1 VTTAGGDT
9 VLESAG
15 ATDAGTVR
23 SNNEDHLLLQPQ
35 QRLWIVADGMG
46 GHRGG
51 EVASQIACETLAHN
65 YGPPTI
71 DGLVQA
77 INAANTA
84 VYETGRGDPELSGM
98 GTTVVTLAVI
108 EGDQAAGPATVEQVD
123 PTEPNGGE
131 ILAIANVGDSRAYR
145 FTGGQLQQLTR
156 DHSLVAD
163 MVREGSLSP
172 EEAESHPRK
181 NIVTRALGMGDEVPV
196 DVFTMVPRAGD
207 RYLLCTD
214 GLSDELPLDHIA
226 AILSHVED
234 TNEAVHELIRQAVHG
249 GARDNVTVVLV
260 DVVDSHGNPGNP
272 GASARELVDSSELR
286 PITGHAYAEPEQ
298 TARYRI
304 RRGDRSYDDAFDEPD
319 DDDESTSARRRAR
332 RQRRF
337 TWRVGAFLLLVIAVV
352 AGAIGTI
359 QWYGRSTY
367 YVGFDGDDVA
377 IYHGRPG
384 GVLWIEPTLVE
395 TSELQRDEVPAD
407 AVVRLDAGLEH
418 SSLGE
423 AQAFVE
429 RLEERVEEI
438 QDASS

>member
-1 VTTAGGDT
+1 
-9 VLESAG
+9 VLQGAG
-15 ATDAGTVR
+15 ATDVGTVR
-23 SNNEDHLLLQPQ
+23 SNNEDHFLLQPQ
-35 QRLWIVADGMG
+35 QLLWIVADGMG

-51 EVASQIACETLAHN
+51 EVASQIACETLAHS

-84 VYETGRGDPELSGM
+84 VFETGRDDPELSGM

-108 EGDQAAGPATVEQVD
+108 EGEQAEGSATVEHVD
-123 PTEPNGGE
+123 PIEPNGGE

-145 FTGGQLQQLTR
+145 FTGGQLHQLTE

-163 MVREGSLSP
+163 MVREGTLSP

-181 NIVTRALGMGDEVPV
+181 NIVTRALGMSDEVPV

-214 GLSDELPLDHIA
+214 GLFDELPLDHIA
-226 AILSHVED
+226 AVLSHVED
-234 TNEAVHELIRQAVHG
+234 TNEAVHELVRQAVHG
-249 GARDNVTVVLV
+249 GARDNVTAVLV
-260 DVVDSHGNPGNP
+260 DVVGSPGNPGNP
-272 GASARELVDSSELR
+272 GPSARELIDSSELR
-286 PITGHAYAEPEQ
+286 PITGHAYAEPEH
-298 TARYRI
+298 TAPYRI
-304 RRGDRSYDDAFDEPD
+304 RRRDRSYDGAFDESGG
-319 DDDESTSARRRAR
+319 DDDEPTTARHRPR

-367 YVGFDGDDVA
+367 YVGFEGDDVA

-407 AVVRLDAGLEH
+407 ALTRLEAGLEH
-418 SSLGE
+418 SSLDE

-438 QDASS
+438 QNASS